1 MFPPSV
7 YLIQS
12 MPVNSCPI
20 LKRYMSPA
28 AVTVKGMKLALRKS
42 RSQNERPCLFG
53 KTLQQI
59 KEDISLT
66 LTRMFRMGHYLL
78 GDSQVSGIMR
88 QSVRS
93 LEEMLS
99 ISDAEIAGYR

>member
-1 MFPPSV
+1 
-7 YLIQS
+7 
-12 MPVNSCPI
+12 
-20 LKRYMSPA
+20 MSPA

-66 LTRMFRMGHYLL
+66 LTRMFRMRHYLL

>member
-1 MFPPSV
+1 M
-7 YLIQS
+7 
-12 MPVNSCPI
+12 
-20 LKRYMSPA
+20 R
-28 AVTVKGMKLALRKS
+28 
-42 RSQNERPCLFG
+42 
-53 KTLQQI
+53 
-59 KEDISLT
+59 
-66 LTRMFRMGHYLL
+66 HYLL